1 MKKRLVSLLVLTI
14 VLTLAA
20 PIAMADH
27 CKRCV
32 NNECAT
38 AFTGGK
44 ANCAVINGVCTLS
57 GTCSGPHPR
66 IEEEPLAAEY
76 FVASVERLD
85 EARPA
90 STETRVAS
98 LETKPS
104 AKR

>member
-14 VLTLAA
+14 VLTLATA

-27 CKRCV
+27 CKRCL
-32 NNECAT
+32 NNACTFAI
-38 AFTGGK
+38 TGGK
-44 ANCAVINGVCTLS
+44 LSCAIIAGTCTTS
-57 GTCSGPHPR
+57 GTCGGPHPR
-66 IEEEPLAAEY
+66 VEEPLAVDY